1 MLHQIISA
9 TATNTPSSKP
19 LQELVD
25 VLLWIGMV
33 LCVLAFIAVLTL
45 RAVGS
50 HDGVMSQDGGR

>member
-9 TATNTPSSKP
+9 TATNAPSSKP

-33 LCVLAFIAVLTL
+33 LCVLAFIAVLAL
-45 RAVGS
+45 KAVGN
-50 HDGVMSQDGGR
+50 DGVMSQGRR